1 VHFDRFKAW
10 QSGATK
16 LIYDA
21 IIVGYGPVGAVL
33 ANILG
38 KRGLSVAVV
47 ERMSGIFDKPRAIN
61 IDHEVMRI
69 LQSVGIA
76 DAVDAICSP
85 HTGTEFR
92 GIDNRLIK
100 LFAPAKQPFPLGWTP
115 NLMFIQPEFE
125 PLLRGGAAR
134 FANVDVMLSHE
145 AGELEQDDREV
156 RLSVTALES
165 GRRLQLRSRYVI
177 ACDGATSP
185 IRKQLDISQESL
197 EFDEWWTVVDAWLRG
212 ETPLPLMTTQFCLP
226 SGPTTY
232 VVGPRGLRRWELKI
246 LPHEDRAD
254 YEHRET
260 INRRLAPFVDTT
272 QIDIW
277 RSATYRFHA
286 LLARQW
292 RRGRV
297 FLAGDAAHQMPPF
310 MAQGLCSGIRD
321 AGNLGWK
328 LAAVLRDGRR
338 SSLLDTYEAE
348 RKPHIRELVA
358 TTKAIGEIIGELD
371 FDAARQRDEAL
382 GRELD
387 LGRSETRR
395 QKFIPDLTH
404 GLIALGR
411 DGHPAP
417 GSGALFVQPWV
428 IVSDGTRRRLDDVLG
443 DHFAIVTSEAA
454 SQAWLDAASL
464 ETWSALSGVRVIVR
478 TGDPPS
484 SQGSLDGILEV
495 REDGTLFK
503 DWIAQFGNGAAVVRP
518 DKYVYGI
525 AGNSDQLRAMIRCIG
540 QAM

>member
-1 VHFDRFKAW
+1 
-10 QSGATK
+10 

-38 KRGLSVAVV
+38 KHGLSVAVI
-47 ERMSGIFDKPRAIN
+47 ERMSVIFDKPRAIN

-69 LQSVGIA
+69 LQSAGIA
-76 DAVDAICSP
+76 DEVDAICSP

-100 LFAPAKQPFPLGWTP
+100 LFAPPKQPFPLGWTP

-125 PLLRGGAAR
+125 SLLRRGVAR
-134 FANVDVMLSHE
+134 FRNVDVMLLHE
-145 AGELEQDDREV
+145 AGELEQDDSEV
-156 RLSVTALES
+156 RLSVTDLAS
-165 GRRLQLRSRYVI
+165 GSSREFRSRYVI
-177 ACDGATSP
+177 ACDGAGSP
-185 IRKQLDISQESL
+185 IRKHLGISQESL
-197 EFDEWWTVVDAWLRG
+197 EFDEWWTVVDAWLTG
-212 ETPLPLMTTQFCLP
+212 ETPLPSMTTQFCLP

-232 VVGPRGLRRWELKI
+232 VVGPRGLRRWEMKI
-246 LPHEDRAD
+246 LPHEDRTA
-254 YEHRET
+254 YEQRET
-260 INRRLAPFVDTT
+260 IKRRLAPFVDTA

-286 LLARQW
+286 LLAKQW
-292 RRGRV
+292 RCGRV

-358 TTKAIGEIIGELD
+358 TTKAMGEIIGELD
-371 FDAARQRDEAL
+371 WDAARRRDQTL

-387 LGRSETRR
+387 LGRAETLR
-395 QKFIPDLTH
+395 QKFIPDLIH
-404 GLIALGR
+404 GLIALDS
-411 DGHPAP
+411 DGLPSRGA
-417 GSGALFVQPWV
+417 GSLFVQPFV
-428 IVSDGTRRRLDDVLG
+428 IASDRTLRRLDDVLG
-443 DHFAIVTSEAA
+443 EHFAIVTSADA
-454 SQAWLDAASL
+454 PQGWLDAASAK
-464 ETWSALSGVRVIVR
+464 TWSALSGGRVIVQTLGR
-478 TGDPPS
+478 DTQS
-484 SQGSLDGILEV
+484 RAGILKV

-503 DWIAQFGNGAAVVRP
+503 DWIAKFGNGAAVVRP

-525 AGNSDQLRAMIRCIG
+525 ANNSGQLRAMISSIS

>member
-1 VHFDRFKAW
+1 M
-10 QSGATK
+10 
-16 LIYDA
+16 IYDA

-61 IDHEVMRI
+61 IDHEVMRV

-76 DAVDAICSP
+76 DVVDAICSP

-100 LFAPAKQPFPLGWTP
+100 LFAPPKQPFPLGWTP

-125 PLLRGGAAR
+125 PLLRSGVAR
-134 FANVDVMLSHE
+134 FGNVEVMLSHE
-145 AGELEQDDREV
+145 AGELEQDDSEV
-156 RLSVTALES
+156 RLSVTALAS
-165 GRRLQLRSRYVI
+165 GSRLELRSRYVI
-177 ACDGATSP
+177 ACDGAGSP
-185 IRKQLDISQESL
+185 IRKQLEISQESL
-197 EFDEWWTVVDAWLRG
+197 EFDEWWTVVDAWLSG
-212 ETPLPLMTTQFCLP
+212 ETPLPAMTTQFCLP

-232 VVGPRGLRRWELKI
+232 VVGPRGLRRWDLKI
-246 LPHEDRAD
+246 LPDEDRAD

-260 INRRLAPFVDTT
+260 IHRRLAPFVDTT

-286 LLARQW
+286 LLAKQW

-338 SSLLDTYEAE
+338 SSVLDSYEAE

-371 FDAARQRDEAL
+371 FDAARKRDEAL

-387 LGRSETRR
+387 LGLSETRR

-404 GLIALGR
+404 GLIALSS
-411 DGHPAP
+411 DGHPSP
-417 GSGALFVQPWV
+417 GSGSLFVQPWV
-428 IVSDGTRRRLDDVLG
+428 FVSDGTRRRLDDVLG

-454 SQAWLDAASL
+454 SQEAWLDAASAK
-464 ETWSALSGVRVIVR
+464 TWSALSGVRVIVQ
-478 TGDPPS
+478 TGDPRS
-484 SQGSLDGILEV
+484 SQGNLEANLEANLDGILEV

-525 AGNSDQLRAMIRCIG
+525 ASNADQLRAMIGCIS

>member
-1 VHFDRFKAW
+1 
-10 QSGATK
+10 

-38 KRGLSVAVV
+38 KHGLSVAVI
-47 ERMSGIFDKPRAIN
+47 ERMSGIFDRPRAIN

-76 DAVDAICSP
+76 DEVDAICSP

-100 LFAPAKQPFPLGWTP
+100 LFAPPKQPFPLGWTP

-125 PLLRGGAAR
+125 SLLRSGVGR
-134 FANVDVMLSHE
+134 FRNVDVMLLHE
-145 AGELEQDDREV
+145 AGEFEQDDSEV
-156 RLSVTALES
+156 RLSVTNLANGSSQEF
-165 GRRLQLRSRYVI
+165 RSRYVI
-177 ACDGATSP
+177 ACDGAVSP
-185 IRKQLDISQESL
+185 IRKHLGISQESL
-197 EFDEWWTVVDAWLRG
+197 EFDEWWTVVDAWLNG
-212 ETPLPLMTTQFCLP
+212 ETPLPPMTTQFCLP

-246 LPHEDRAD
+246 LPHEDRAA
-254 YEHRET
+254 YEHREA
-260 INRRLAPFVDTT
+260 INRRLAPFVDTA

-286 LLARQW
+286 LLAKQW
-292 RRGRV
+292 RCGRV

-338 SSLLDTYEAE
+338 CSLLDTYEAE

-358 TTKAIGEIIGELD
+358 TTKAMGEIIGELD
-371 FDAARQRDEAL
+371 WDAARRRDEAL

-387 LGRSETRR
+387 LGLAETLR
-395 QKFIPDLTH
+395 QKFIPDLTR
-404 GLIALGR
+404 GLIALGS
-411 DGHPAP
+411 DGLPLR
-417 GSGALFVQPWV
+417 GSGSLFVQPFV
-428 IVSDGTRRRLDDVLG
+428 IAGDNTLRRLDDVLG
-443 DHFAIVTSEAA
+443 EHFAIVTSDDAP
-454 SQAWLDAASL
+454 QGWLDAAST
-464 ETWSALSGVRVIVR
+464 EAWSALSGGRVIVQ
-478 TGDPPS
+478 TQGGDTRS
-484 SQGSLDGILEV
+484 IAGVLKV
-495 REDGTLFK
+495 REDGTLLK
-503 DWIAQFGNGAAVVRP
+503 DWIAQFGNSAAVVRP

-525 AGNSDQLRAMIRCIG
+525 ANNSDQLRAMVGSIS

>member
-1 VHFDRFKAW
+1 
-10 QSGATK
+10 

-33 ANILG
+33 ANVLG
-38 KRGLSVAVV
+38 KHGLSVAVI
-47 ERMSGIFDKPRAIN
+47 ERMSGIFDKPRAIS

-69 LQSVGIA
+69 LQSAGIA
-76 DAVDAICSP
+76 DEVDAICSP
-85 HTGTEFR
+85 HTGTEYR

-100 LFAPAKQPFPLGWTP
+100 LFAPPKQPFPLGWTP

-125 PLLRGGAAR
+125 LLLRRGVGR
-134 FANVDVMLSHE
+134 FRNVDVMLSHE
-145 AGELEQDDREV
+145 AGELEQDDSEV
-156 RLSVTALES
+156 RLSVTDLES
-165 GRRLQLRSRYVI
+165 GSHRELRCCYLI
-177 ACDGATSP
+177 ACDGAVSP
-185 IRKQLDISQESL
+185 IRKHLGISQESL
-197 EFDEWWTVVDAWLRG
+197 EFDEWWTVVDTWLNG
-212 ETPLPLMTTQFCLP
+212 ETPLPSMTTQFCLP

-246 LPHEDRAD
+246 LPHEDRAA

-260 INRRLAPFVDTT
+260 INRRLAPFVDTAR
-272 QIDIW
+272 IDIW

-328 LAAVLRDGRR
+328 LVAVLRDGGG

-348 RKPHIRELVA
+348 RKPHMRELVA
-358 TTKAIGEIIGELD
+358 TTKAMGEIIGELD
-371 FDAARQRDEAL
+371 WDAARRRDEAL

-387 LGRSETRR
+387 LGLAETLR

-404 GLIALGR
+404 GLIALGS
-411 DGHPAP
+411 DGLPSRGA
-417 GSGALFVQPWV
+417 GSLFVQPFV
-428 IVSDGTRRRLDDVLG
+428 IAGDRTFRRLDDVIG
-443 DHFAIVTSEAA
+443 DHFAIVTSDDVP
-454 SQAWLDAASL
+454 QAWLDATNTK
-464 ETWSALSGVRVIVR
+464 TWSALSGSRVIVQTHGR
-478 TGDPPS
+478 DTRS
-484 SQGSLDGILEV
+484 RAGILKV
-495 REDGTLFK
+495 REEGTLFK
-503 DWIAQFGNGAAVVRP
+503 DWIAQFGSGAVVVRP

-525 AGNSDQLRAMIRCIG
+525 AENSDQLRAMISAIS

>member
-1 VHFDRFKAW
+1 M
-10 QSGATK
+10 
-16 LIYDA
+16 IYDA

-38 KRGLSVAVV
+38 KHQLSVAVV

-100 LFAPAKQPFPLGWTP
+100 LFAPPKQPFALGWTP

-125 PLLRGGAAR
+125 PLLRGGVAR
-134 FANVDVMLSHE
+134 FNNVEVMLSHE
-145 AGELEQDDREV
+145 AGELEQDDSEV
-156 RLSVTALES
+156 RLSVTALAGG
-165 GRRLQLRSRYVI
+165 GRRELRSRYLI
-177 ACDGATSP
+177 ACDGAGSP
-185 IRKQLDISQESL
+185 IRKQLEISQESL
-197 EFDEWWTVVDAWLRG
+197 EFDEWWTVVDAWLKG
-212 ETPLPLMTTQFCLP
+212 ETPLPAKTTQFCLP

-246 LPHEDRAD
+246 LPHEDRAAYD
-254 YEHRET
+254 LRET
-260 INRRLAPFVDTT
+260 IHRRLAPFVDTT

-286 LLARQW
+286 LLAGQW

-338 SSLLDTYEAE
+338 SSLLDSYQTE
-348 RKPHIRELVA
+348 RKPHIRQLVA
-358 TTKAIGEIIGELD
+358 TTKAMGEIIGELD
-371 FDAARQRDEAL
+371 WDAARRRDEAL
-382 GRELD
+382 GREVD
-387 LGRSETRR
+387 LGLAETRR
-395 QKFIPDLTH
+395 QKFIPDLTD
-404 GLIALGR
+404 GLIARDSDGR
-411 DGHPAP
+411 PSS
-417 GSGALFVQPWV
+417 GSGSLFVQPWV
-428 IVSDGTRRRLDDVLG
+428 TVPDGTRRRLDDVLG
-443 DHFAIVTSEAA
+443 DRFAIVTPDDGG
-454 SQAWLDAASL
+454 QQWLDAASTAAWL
-464 ETWSALSGVRVIVR
+464 ALSGVCVTVQTER
-478 TGDPPS
+478 DS
-484 SQGSLDGILEV
+484 QLSQGGLNV
-495 REDGTLFK
+495 REDGTLFQ
-503 DWIAQFGNGAAVVRP
+503 DWIARFGNGAAVVRP

-525 AGNSDQLRAMIRCIG
+525 AGNSAQLRAMIGAIG
-540 QAM
+540 RAM